1 MSQGSNY
8 NVAKCI
14 FRGSL
19 LKTCWSP
26 TPTKR
31 PSASEIVELLT
42 NNPRLISP
50 CIDVPLASVQIER
63 TDSLELMPLSKKSPT
78 HATIVG
84 TLDPTDGK
92 TILTH
97 SKSSAKIESH
107 RNGYYS
113 PMHGNGSVKYQD
125 RFMVSRSSS
134 QAPDSSSGVETLTNG
149 SSVRLTN
156 ESSGYYRPD
165 SDMEMMTVGEP
176 LLAGSHSDHQLTVG
190 SYVQPGY
197 IYVCDNY

>member
-1 MSQGSNY
+1 ML
-8 NVAKCI
+8 
-14 FRGSL
+14 R
-19 LKTCWSP
+19 TCWSP

-63 TDSLELMPLSKKSPT
+63 TDSLELLPLSKKSPT

-84 TLDPTDGK
+84 TLDTTDGK
-92 TILTH
+92 TVLLNG
-97 SKSSAKIESH
+97 SSRSNGRVES

-113 PMHGNGSVKYQD
+113 PMNGNGSIRNHHQERLV
-125 RFMVSRSSS
+125 VSRSSS
-134 QAPDSSSGVETLTNG
+134 EAPETSSGLGTLTNDSPG
-149 SSVRLTN
+149 FSRGTN
-156 ESSGYYRPD
+156 NDSLGYYRPD
-165 SDMEMMTVGEP
+165 DEPAEP
-176 LLAGSHSDHQLTVG
+176 LLSGSQVDNQLSVG

-197 IYVCDNY
+197 IFVCNDNY